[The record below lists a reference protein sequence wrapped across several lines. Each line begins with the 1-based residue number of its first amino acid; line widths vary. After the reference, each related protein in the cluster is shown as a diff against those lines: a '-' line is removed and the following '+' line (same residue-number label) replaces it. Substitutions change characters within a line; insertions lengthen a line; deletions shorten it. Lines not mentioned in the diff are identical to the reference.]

1 MQLMIRFIMNQP
13 AQEEYEFEEDSS
25 ISGASLTS
33 TGSTAGA
40 KPKQSVKLIELGPRM
55 RLSLVLVENGLFQGD
70 FIFNR
75 QTKEEERD
83 VLNQRRREKKVEK
96 LEVIE
101 AKKEEEKIMPT
112 PRPGFNPFAAKQKG
126 SLAVMEEWKNRR
138 PAPRPGFNPF
148 DGERPRTIVINGKAR
163 TNPFA

>member
-1 MQLMIRFIMNQP
+1 MRLMIRFIMNQP

-96 LEVIE
+96 MEVIE
-101 AKKEEEKIMPT
+101 AKKEEEALKKEMEAKD
-112 PRPGFNPFAAKQKG
+112 AA
-126 SLAVMEEWKNRR
+126 M
-138 PAPRPGFNPF
+138 
-148 DGERPRTIVINGKAR
+148 
-163 TNPFA
+163 

>member
-1 MQLMIRFIMNQP
+1 MRLMIRFIMNQP

-101 AKKEEEKIMPT
+101 AKKEEEKTAELEKQYKEVLREENRQREKGKREKRERRMKQEKESKEK
-112 PRPGFNPFAAKQKG
+112 AAAHKEKSKG
-126 SLAVMEEWKNRR
+126 KVSHKKN
-138 PAPRPGFNPF
+138 
-148 DGERPRTIVINGKAR
+148 EK
-163 TNPFA
+163 

>member
-70 FIFNR
+70 FIFNL

-101 AKKEEEKIMPT
+101 AKKEEEKTAELEKQYKEVLREENRQREKGKREKRERRMKQEKESKEK
-112 PRPGFNPFAAKQKG
+112 AAAHKEKSKG
-126 SLAVMEEWKNRR
+126 KVFHKK
-138 PAPRPGFNPF
+138 
-148 DGERPRTIVINGKAR
+148 NGK
-163 TNPFA
+163 

>member
-40 KPKQSVKLIELGPRM
+40 KLKQSVKLIELGPRM

-101 AKKEEEKIMPT
+101 AKKEEEKTAELEKQYKEVLREENRQREKGKREKRERRMKQEKESKEK
-112 PRPGFNPFAAKQKG
+112 AAAHKEKSKG
-126 SLAVMEEWKNRR
+126 KVFHKKN
-138 PAPRPGFNPF
+138 
-148 DGERPRTIVINGKAR
+148 EK
-163 TNPFA
+163 